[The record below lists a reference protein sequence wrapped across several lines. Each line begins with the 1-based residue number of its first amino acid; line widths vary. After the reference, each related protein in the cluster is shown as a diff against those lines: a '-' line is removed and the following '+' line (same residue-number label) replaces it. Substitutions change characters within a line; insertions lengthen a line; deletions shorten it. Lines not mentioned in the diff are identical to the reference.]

1 MKVTALGRELHQQL
15 FDVENKR
22 MVRRFRLRVLH
33 QGLGQD
39 PKQVW
44 IVVWEPSGACCD
56 VLTNCTALQQLAT
69 CLHGVRCKAA
79 VPVALFRLPAVGVRR
94 T

>member
-33 QGLGQD
+33 QGLGQG

-56 VLTNCTALQQLAT
+56 VLTNCTALQMLARSQMQSCRT
-69 CLHGVRCKAA
+69 RSPFSASC
-79 VPVALFRLPAVGVRR
+79 RR
-94 T
+94 GEAHTEH